1 MFLQLLTNMFQ
12 EEWDLPKEVLVHLRV
27 LAPLCGDHPVLL
39 CNILQ
44 SQAEQ
49 VRLCL
54 EFLAEIFYRVLYK
67 YCFFFLPP
75 SINIIHLRLNVQK
88 HAAAN
93 PGKDSCVAS
102 SQRKEDLRLTK
113 VCTFCVVKH

>member
-1 MFLQLLTNMFQ
+1 M
-12 EEWDLPKEVLVHLRV
+12 
-27 LAPLCGDHPVLL
+27 LL
-39 CNILQ
+39 CYILQ

-49 VRLCL
+49 VG
-54 EFLAEIFYRVLYK
+54 EWRVFRILFSRNILHTSK
-67 YCFFFLPP
+67 YYLFFLPL

-113 VCTFCVVKH
+113 VCPTIHIFVSNCLPISDDVDYLHLVPGLFPPPDAGQCD